1 MSQASR
7 RAIEVAAAGFFLAL
21 GLAGLALLLQPAAP
35 APLGP
40 WERVSQIIGGPQ
52 DFSPVDFS
60 TVSPRPGDALFC
72 PPDLCVSTQA
82 AVAPPV
88 FTIPA
93 ERLAFKLRRFALGE
107 VGVEEWPA
115 AGPDHL
121 RFVHRSLILRLPV
134 VIDAR
139 IISRSSGAATVALHA
154 RPVLGALDFGA
165 NRARMIRW
173 IEALGR

>member
-1 MSQASR
+1 MSNASR
-7 RAIEVAAAGFFLAL
+7 RAIEVAAAGFFLAVGLL
-21 GLAGLALLLQPAAP
+21 GVALLLEPAAP

-40 WERVSQIIGGPQ
+40 WQRVSQMIGAPQ
-52 DFSPVDFS
+52 DFDPVDFAAL
-60 TVSPRPGDALFC
+60 TRRPGDALLC
-72 PPDLCVSTQA
+72 PPDLCA
-82 AVAPPV
+82 AALDAVPTPV
-88 FTIPA
+88 FTISA
-93 ERLAFKLRRFALGE
+93 ERLALKLRRFALGE

-139 IISRSSGAATVALHA
+139 IISRSTGAATVALHA
-154 RPVLGALDFGA
+154 RPVLGWLEFGA
-165 NRARMIRW
+165 TRARMIRW

>member
-7 RAIEVAAAGFFLAL
+7 KAIAVAAAGFFLAV

-40 WERVSQIIGGPQ
+40 WERLSQIIVGPQ
-52 DFSPVDFS
+52 DFSPVDFPAL
-60 TVSPRPGDALFC
+60 TRRPGDALFC

-82 AVAPPV
+82 AVVPPV

-121 RFVHRSLILRLPV
+121 RFVHRSLILRLPAI
-134 VIDAR
+134 IDAR
-139 IISRSSGAATVALHA
+139 IISRSSGAATVAFSA

-165 NRARMIRW
+165 NHARMIRW

>member
-1 MSQASR
+1 MSNASR
-7 RAIEVAAAGFFLAL
+7 KAIEVAAAGFFLMV
-21 GLAGLALLLQPAAP
+21 GLAGVALLLEPAAP

-40 WERVSQIIGGPQ
+40 WQRVSQILGGPQ
-52 DFSPVDFS
+52 DFAPADFS
-60 TVSPRPGDALFC
+60 TVTRRPGDALFC
-72 PPDLCVSTQA
+72 PSDLCA
-82 AVAPPV
+82 AQDAAPPPV

-139 IISRSSGAATVALHA
+139 IVSRSSGAATVALYA
-154 RPVLGALDFGA
+154 RPALGGLDFGA
-165 NRARMIRW
+165 NRALLARW
-173 IEALGR
+173 IEALGQ

>member
-1 MSQASR
+1 MANASR
-7 RAIEVAAAGFFLAL
+7 RAIEVAAAGFFLAV
-21 GLAGLALLLQPAAP
+21 GLFGVAFLLQPAVP

-40 WERVSQIIGGPQ
+40 WQRVSQMIGAPQ
-52 DFSPVDFS
+52 DFDPVDFS
-60 TVSPRPGDALFC
+60 TLTRRSGDALLC
-72 PPDLCVSTQA
+72 PPDLCA
-82 AVAPPV
+82 AAPDGAPTPV

-93 ERLAFKLRRFALGE
+93 ERLALKLRRFALGE

-139 IISRSSGAATVALHA
+139 ILSRSSGASSVALYA
-154 RPVLGALDFGA
+154 RPALGWLDFGA
-165 NRARMIRW
+165 SRARMTRW
-173 IEALGR
+173 IEALGQ